1 MDNSA
6 AADFTHARACKL
18 ICAKLLTLHRDSHAD
33 RYITN
38 SVVHIFLQAYSLRGR
53 KVRFG

>member
-38 SVVHIFLQAYSLRGR
+38 SVVHIFLQAYFLRGS